1 LECKKKVFDFV
12 TKRNVF
18 LFSSALVAI
27 ACIILAFV
35 PGGLKYG
42 IDFKA
47 GIAITLGPKEGE
59 TLTLEQVRNELAGL
73 GQGQA
78 SIQELGGGD
87 FFIRIGELNS
97 DEQIALRSGLEQI
110 ATVQDFESVSAAV
123 ATKTARNAAIA
134 SGVAVIAML
143 LYIALAFRRVQNPFR
158 YGTAAVIALVFNLLL
173 TVGIFAL
180 MGRTRNWEVD
190 PLFISALLAII
201 GYSVNDTIVV
211 LDRVRENLT
220 RGMKSDFE
228 TTVNFGI
235 NQTIARSL
243 NTAITTILAV
253 LAVYLIVAGPISHFL
268 IALFVGIVAGTY
280 SSIFIASQLLV
291 VWERGE
297 WGSLI
302 PRIPR
307 RRRAEG

>member
-12 TKRNVF
+12 TKRNLF
-18 LFSSALVAI
+18 LFGSALVAI
-27 ACIILAFV
+27 ACIILAV
-35 PGGLKYG
+35 IPGGLKYG
-42 IDFKA
+42 VDFKA
-47 GIAITLGPKEGE
+47 GISITLGPKEGE
-59 TLTLEQVRNELAGL
+59 TLTLEQVRNKLAEL
-73 GQGQA
+73 GQSQA
-78 SIQELGGGD
+78 SVQQLEESD
-87 FFIRIGELNS
+87 FFIRIGELNA

-123 ATKTARNAAIA
+123 ASKTARNAAIA

-143 LYIALAFRRVQNPFR
+143 LYIALAFRRVQNPLR
-158 YGTAAVIALVFNLLL
+158 YGTAAVIALMFNLLL
-173 TVGIFAL
+173 TVGVFAL
-180 MGRTRNWEVD
+180 MGRTRNWEID
-190 PLFISALLAII
+190 PLFITALLAII

-220 RGMKSDFE
+220 KGMKSNFE
-228 TTVNFGI
+228 TTVNLGI

-243 NTAITTILAV
+243 NTATTTVLAV
-253 LAVYLIVAGPISHFL
+253 LAIYLVVGGPISHFL
-268 IALFVGIVAGTY
+268 IALFIGIVAGTY

-291 VWERGE
+291 VWEGGE

-307 RRRAEG
+307 RRRVEG